1 MMAGEKGYKMEY
13 KAAINGKTITAH
25 TFPQLK
31 RKASIEANK
40 SYNVEDT
47 FYLLGL
53 PGVDPLVF
61 RRRNKK
67 APNNTITRGQWN

>member
-1 MMAGEKGYKMEY
+1 MEY
-13 KAAINGKTITAH
+13 RAVINGKTITAR

-40 SYNVEDT
+40 NYNIVDT

-61 RRRNKK
+61 TRRNKK
-67 APNNTITRGQWN
+67 APNNTIKRGKWL